1 MHILHILHKAL
12 SYNGFR
18 RFIFCTSGMKNC
30 TSCTGWHLS
39 YFAVDFIGIL
49 VKYAL
54 IIKLGVTWLVDV
66 KGHFIRVYKM
76 LNQLNVVELLEKWAV
91 WISRREDNGLGYKSS
106 SFNLLGAAP
115 SSGSKVAL
123 LPYGMDENEVFGRVD
138 RAVCG
143 LPKIHKLIIKE
154 EYCECGLQTN
164 KIASLGI
171 GRKAYFMYLKVGHQL
186 VEESFLH

>member
-1 MHILHILHKAL
+1 M
-12 SYNGFR
+12 
-18 RFIFCTSGMKNC
+18 
-30 TSCTGWHLS
+30 
-39 YFAVDFIGIL
+39 
-49 VKYAL
+49 
-54 IIKLGVTWLVDV
+54 DV

-143 LPKIHKLIIKE
+143 LPEIPRMIVKCEYLHVGTEKSKCEFLGLTRNSYIKMLHQAEAKISVVFAK
-154 EYCECGLQTN
+154 
-164 KIASLGI
+164 
-171 GRKAYFMYLKVGHQL
+171 
-186 VEESFLH
+186 